1 VEHGERYESCPE
13 EVKGDP
19 EAPLRDVGIREK
31 SHRVTEPVVGVS
43 TAKN

>member
-1 VEHGERYESCPE
+1 VEHGERYESGPA

-19 EAPLRDVGIREK
+19 EAPLRDVGIGEK
-31 SHRVTEPVVGVS
+31 PHRVTEPVVVVS